1 MNKAFVAYQQGKIT
15 RDEMYRYQELHK
27 KLMGNDMF
35 VEVDS
40 YNPEWTEFNKL
51 TGKILNKKQ

>member
-1 MNKAFVAYQQGKIT
+1 MRQAFIAYQQGKIT

-40 YNPEWTEFNKL
+40 ANPEWTEFNKL
-51 TGKILNKKQ
+51 TGKILN